1 MQAPIAQAVALTL
14 AGNRFLR
21 GGDVGAFWPEA
32 SVFRYCK
39 RVAFVTL
46 SGPDPAPVA
55 EPYADHPLAWLKKI
69 QAEGVS
75 ALRLLYVPS
84 HGTQR
89 DRETVGL
96 AGGGGRRFVATA
108 SGERADLWEARW
120 AVSDRK
126 DPAQKIW
133 AVTYGRVAT
142 GFDLTEE
149 TPREAPAVRAEL
161 AATLAE
167 IAKFADAQQLD
178 NFAESFRTAMERLA
192 SPTPLAGGWFETL
205 DDKDGLGLPA
215 RQLLGAAEAAWVFG
229 AMGSWNDL
237 GFQGEIGE
245 TYDDLSNRLFALLN
259 EVTVV
264 AANASLK
271 A

>member
-46 SGPDPAPVA
+46 SGPDQAPVA
-55 EPYADHPLAWLKKI
+55 EPHADHPLAWLKKV

-108 SGERADLWEARW
+108 RDDKADLWEARW
-120 AVSDRK
+120 AVGDRK

-133 AVTYGRVAT
+133 TVTYGRVAT

-149 TPREAPAVRAEL
+149 TPREPAAVRAEL
-161 AATLAE
+161 AATLIA
-167 IAKFADAQQLD
+167 IAKFAEAQQLD
-178 NFAESFRTAMERLA
+178 NFAGSFRTATERLA
-192 SPTPLAGGWFETL
+192 SPAPLAGGWFETF
-205 DDKDGLGLPA
+205 DDNEGPDLAA

-237 GFQGEIGE
+237 SFQGEIGE
-245 TYDDLSNRLFALLN
+245 TYNDLSNRLFALVN
-259 EVTVV
+259 EATVA
-264 AANASLK
+264 AANAS